1 MKTVKEILHD
11 IDPEKNFE
19 ASEDFIGDG
28 LLDSVDLQD
37 LFVRLEEEYGIEL
50 AGTDLAPQNF
60 CSISAIKDL
69 LETRGLDVKDL

>member
-1 MKTVKEILHD
+1 MKKLIDILHD

-19 ASEDFIGDG
+19 SSEDFIADG

-37 LFVRLEEEYGIEL
+37 LFARLEDEYGIEL

-60 CSISAIKDL
+60 QNIATIKDL
-69 LETRGLDVKDL
+69 LESRGLDVKDL